1 MAAGFDYGPASA
13 LVATGTTALKVETSW
28 VASNATETVTLS
40 QRVSSGNGLQL
51 SAFAVHDI
59 SPPALVAA
67 AITPTKEITITWQV
81 MPGFTYTVW
90 HSSDLVTWSPDPTSV
105 FHPTGNA
112 PVDYKFNESITAQSS
127 RFYRLGQSD

>member
-1 MAAGFDYGPASA
+1 
-13 LVATGTTALKVETSW
+13 LKVETSW

-51 SAFAVHDI
+51 SAFALHDI
-59 SPPALVAA
+59 SPPTLLTA

-90 HSSDLVTWSPDPTSV
+90 HSADLANWSADSTSI

-112 PVDYKFNESITAQSS
+112 PIGYKFNEPITAQSS